1 MVVTVCAV
9 TEGGPVGFITQRKL
23 FYAKGL
29 HWLFYHDGSNFVYR
43 TSSDGIVWSDSAV
56 VRTGGSVSAYSVVY
70 DDGDYVHIAYADG
83 ASLYYRRGKLASDGT
98 ITWDDWRNTG
108 LNPSLYPVIA
118 LDSDGYPW
126 VGVKYVTGGV
136 HYPYVTKSSTKDGT
150 WTTDSGFPYQ
160 LSATLTG
167 DWAYAVPVALTGGK
181 VYVLYGTGGAKVR
194 GKLYDAGWGA
204 EETASSS
211 TINDLYISAATYEDE
226 VKVVF
231 LHRTDS
237 TYYLYYIE
245 RDSTGNWSSE
255 VKLSTGYM
263 TARVCVDQD
272 NGDVYVFWAYNGVIY
287 LQRKMHGTWDT
298 SYLEWITG
306 EGDFPPVNSE
316 RLCNIN
322 TFIKKYG
329 RSIGV
334 AWGRG
339 TSSPYDLRFAPYII
353 LPTSLKS
360 NSHNI

>member
-1 MVVTVCAV
+1 MVVTVCTTTV
-9 TEGGPVGFITQRKL
+9 GGPVGIITQRKL

-43 TSSDGIVWSDSAV
+43 TSKDGYVWSDSAV
-56 VRTGGSVSAYSVVY
+56 VRSGGAAYNYSVAY
-70 DDGDYVHIAYADG
+70 DDGDYVHVANAGGDY
-83 ASLYYRRGKLASDGT
+83 LYYRRGKLASDGT
-98 ITWDDWRNTG
+98 ITWDDWRNAG
-108 LNPSLYPVIA
+108 LNPSYFPVIA
-118 LDSDGYPW
+118 LDSNGYPW
-126 VGVKYVTGGV
+126 IGVRYYSGGV
-136 HYPYVTKSSTKDGT
+136 AYPYVTKSATKDGT

-167 DWAYAVPVALTGGK
+167 DWAYAIPVALTGGK
-181 VYVLYGTGGAKVR
+181 VYVLYGTHAAKIY

-204 EETASSS
+204 EETASSK
-211 TINDLYISAATYEDE
+211 TTYMLLVSAANYEDE

-231 LHRTDS
+231 LNRTVT

-245 RDSTGNWSSE
+245 RDSVGNWSSE

-287 LQRKMHGTWDT
+287 LQRKVRGVWD
-298 SYLEWITG
+298 SGSIEWVTG
-306 EGDFPPVNSE
+306 EGDFPPMNSE

-334 AWGRG
+334 AWARG
-339 TSSPYDLRFAPYII
+339 TSSPYDLRFAPYTII
-353 LPTSLKS
+353 PSSLKS
-360 NSHNI
+360 NSHSL